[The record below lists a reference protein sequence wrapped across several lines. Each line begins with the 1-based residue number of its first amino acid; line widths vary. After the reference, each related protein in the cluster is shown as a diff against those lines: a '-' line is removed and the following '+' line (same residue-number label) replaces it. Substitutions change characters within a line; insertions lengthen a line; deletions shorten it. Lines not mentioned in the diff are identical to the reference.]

1 MIAGRVY
8 TINVDSEQA
17 PMPLDLFSRHYGHG
31 FDNEEPLIV
40 LHGLFGS
47 SSNWNTIARDLSLRR
62 PVVSLDLRNHGRS
75 PHAPDMDYPAMAED
89 VEQFFR
95 RHDIAHACVMG
106 HSMGGKVAMQLAL
119 DNPTL
124 VSRLIV
130 VDIAPVNYTHDYGPV
145 IAAMRRIQD
154 MHIRQRDEADAVL
167 AETVPEA
174 QVRGFLLQNLVHGK
188 DGYRWRVNLDA
199 MENHLQSITG
209 FPDARGRI
217 WNGPALFV
225 RGAQSDF
232 VTEDNRQ
239 AIASLF
245 PKYSLVTVANA
256 GHWLHAENT
265 PGFLAGISEFLD

>member
-154 MHIRQRDEADAVL
+154 MRIRQRDEADAVL

-209 FPDARGRI
+209 YFQVSSNA
-217 WNGPALFV
+217 AL
-225 RGAQSDF
+225 D
-232 VTEDNRQ
+232 
-239 AIASLF
+239 SL
-245 PKYSLVTVANA
+245 SLPSLTRTTVA
-256 GHWLHAENT
+256 
-265 PGFLAGISEFLD
+265 FSS